1 MTAVN
6 RGKIVAKEEKAFG
19 KSMCIEIREC
29 GKNLISNI
37 PAAVISNERKKSQIL
52 PSFKSPAE
60 NEASPASS

>member
-37 PAAVISNERKKSQIL
+37 PAAVVVNPFFAIGDLEKRAK
-52 PSFKSPAE
+52 
-60 NEASPASS
+60 